1 MHFYYNNTW
10 KFIIEKLSSDIHKGL
25 LEELVPK
32 RRQVYGDNEIK
43 LPLGSSGIFSYI
55 KELISIYL
63 FICLFIDIF
72 LLVNKNYV
80 LALFVTIILFTNI
93 FLRWLNIYQK
103 KKQVEFLQNI
113 NYTTVSVLRDGV
125 EKVVKAEELVVGDI
139 VYVRKGSL
147 IAADMRVIRAHN
159 IKVDEKNVTG
169 ENFLKDKYESKI
181 GGEVSS
187 ISEMKNI
194 LFKGTVIKEG
204 EGAGIVISTGNNTQL
219 GKLLTAMNYA
229 NSNKNTLKSM
239 LDKNINKLYL
249 LISFVT
255 LVIYLLN
262 KEIISVL
269 LFLLGIIPIEL
280 ILNTYIYIL
289 KKDLNNEGI
298 ELINTSTLELV
309 KDLEILFLDKVGSI
323 TLNKMVV
330 KGIVSNNKLYDI
342 DKIDYK
348 KDININR
355 LMDIL
360 LLCNNSTYNIEADD
374 GSGDLSEI
382 AYIRFASNNRIYK
395 SLLDSKNKRIFEVPM
410 DSDKRMLTTLNK
422 SKKGYRANIKGD
434 VDKVLERC
442 THIMI
447 DGLEKEIT
455 NEDINMIKA
464 LDFNYSVEGLKTQ
477 GVAYRSFNY
486 QPSISE
492 NVESNLVFV
501 GIVALENPIIEDVD
515 KQILSIKQRGIIHI
529 LFTDDNKIAATA
541 IGQKTRLISDPSL
554 VISGIELD
562 SLSKEELIGVL
573 SKAKIFSRVNPE
585 IKSKIVGLFNQDG
598 YKVGV
603 AGETLG
609 DLSFLG
615 ISKVGISKGKAPEIV
630 KKVSDLFIKDN
641 YLNKFLNLFDV
652 SQSFM
657 KNLYSCEKI
666 TLIFLLSQLIS
677 LNLISLIDY
686 KVGNNFIP
694 VLITNLVIFSI
705 LTVGVLNSGLKSE
718 GIGLSIFKILACSV
732 LTFLAAYIIKDQC
745 EIVFL
750 IVFTGSLLINIIINL
765 KTKLF
770 HINISSILLYFAIFI
785 WILSIGIFGVFNGVS
800 FTLYE
805 MISLVIILVIYLIIE
820 LIVKKVA
827 SIN

>member
-1 MHFYYNNTW
+1 MNFYYNNTW

-25 LEELVPK
+25 SEESVPK
-32 RRQVYGDNEIK
+32 RGEAYGDNKIK
-43 LPLGSSGIFSYI
+43 LPLGSSGVFSYI

-80 LALFVTIILFTNI
+80 LALFVTIILFSNI

-125 EKVVKAEELVVGDI
+125 EKIVKSEELVVGDI

-147 IAADMRVIRAHN
+147 IAADMRVIRAHD

-219 GKLLTAMNYA
+219 GKLLTVMNYA
-229 NSNKNTLKSM
+229 NSNKNTLRSM

-255 LVIYLLN
+255 LITYLLN
-262 KEIISVL
+262 KEIIAVS
-269 LFLLGIIPIEL
+269 LFLLGIIPVEL
-280 ILNTYIYIL
+280 ILNTYIYTL
-289 KKDLNNEGI
+289 KKDLDKDGI
-298 ELINTSTLELV
+298 DLINASTLELV

-355 LMDIL
+355 FMDIL
-360 LLCNNSTYNIEADD
+360 LLCNNSTYNIETDN

-382 AYIRFASNNRIYK
+382 AYIRFASNNRIDK
-395 SLLDSKNKRIFEVPM
+395 SLLDSKHKRIFEVPM

-455 NEDINMIKA
+455 NEDIKMIKA

-486 QPSISE
+486 QPSLSE

-501 GIVALENPIIEDVD
+501 GIVALENPIIDDVD
-515 KQILSIKQRGIIHI
+515 KQILNIKQRGIIPI

-609 DLSFLG
+609 DLSSLG
-615 ISKVGISKGKAPEIV
+615 IAKVGISKGKAPEIV

-641 YLNKFLNLFDV
+641 YLNKFLKLFDV

-666 TLIFLLSQLIS
+666 TLMFLLSQLIS

-686 KVGNNFIP
+686 KVGGDFIP

-705 LTVGVLNSGLKSE
+705 LTVGVLKSGLKSD
-718 GIGLSIFKILACSV
+718 GIGLSIVKILACSV
-732 LTFLAAYIIKDQC
+732 LTFLESYIIKGQC

-750 IVFTGSLLINIIINL
+750 IVFTGSLLINIIVNL

-770 HINISSILLYFAIFI
+770 HINISSILLYCAIFI
-785 WILSIGIFGVFNGVS
+785 WILSIGILGIINGVS

-805 MISLVIILVIYLIIE
+805 VISLVIILVIYLIIE

>member
-1 MHFYYNNTW
+1 LNFYYNNTW
-10 KFIIEKLSSDIHKGL
+10 KFIIEKLSSDVHKGL
-25 LEELVPK
+25 SEELVPK
-32 RRQVYGDNEIK
+32 RREACGDNKIK
-43 LPLGSSGIFSYI
+43 LPLGSGGIFSYI

-72 LLVNKNYV
+72 LLVNKSYV
-80 LALFVTIILFTNI
+80 LALFVTIIFFSNI

-125 EKVVKAEELVVGDI
+125 EKIVKAEDLVVGDI

-147 IAADMRVIRAHN
+147 IAADMRVIRAHD

-169 ENFLKDKYESKI
+169 EYFLKDKYESKI

-219 GKLLTAMNYA
+219 GKLLTVMNYA
-229 NSNKNTLKSM
+229 NNNKNTLRSM

-249 LISFVT
+249 FISFVS
-255 LVIYLLN
+255 LIIYLLN
-262 KEIISVL
+262 KEILSVS
-269 LFLLGIIPIEL
+269 LFLLGIIPVEL

-289 KKDLNNEGI
+289 KKDFNKDGI
-298 ELINTSTLELV
+298 DLINTSTLELV

-355 LMDIL
+355 LIDIL
-360 LLCNNSTYNIEADD
+360 LLCNNSTYNIETDT

-395 SLLDSKNKRIFEVPM
+395 SLLDSKHKRIFEVPM

-455 NEDINMIKA
+455 NEDIKMIKA
-464 LDFNYSVEGLKTQ
+464 LDFNYSVEGFKTQ

-486 QPSISE
+486 QPSLSE

-501 GIVALENPIIEDVD
+501 GIVALENPIIDDVD
-515 KQILSIKQRGIIHI
+515 KQILNIKQRGIIPI

-554 VISGIELD
+554 VISGVELD

-609 DLSFLG
+609 DLSSLG
-615 ISKVGISKGKAPEIV
+615 IAKVGISKGKAPEIV

-666 TLIFLLSQLIS
+666 TLMFLLSQLIS

-686 KVGNNFIP
+686 KVGGDFIP

-705 LTVGVLNSGLKSE
+705 LTVGVLKYGLKSE
-718 GIGLSIFKILACSV
+718 GIGLSIVKILACSV
-732 LTFLAAYIIKDQC
+732 LTFLASYIIKGQC

-765 KTKLF
+765 KTRLF
-770 HINISSILLYFAIFI
+770 DINIGSILLYSTIFI
-785 WILSIGIFGVFNGVS
+785 WILSIGIFGIFNDVS

-805 MISLVIILVIYLIIE
+805 LTSLVIILVIYLIIE